1 MKKASK
7 ILFLISG
14 ILTIIAAVVFLVLA
28 IVYLVYGG
36 IVAGIVNGTINPL
49 DLPQPVIEAIS
60 DLAKS
65 LGVSGEALANQLI
78 STGVYFLI
86 TFFVAIAAV
95 VLSFICKA
103 KDYRPLPLLIVATV
117 LCGAAW
123 SICGIVGGIL
133 GIVNWAVF
141 ERKEVAQKA
150 E

>member
-14 ILTIIAAVVFLVLA
+14 ILTIIAAVVFMVLS
-28 IVYLVYGG
+28 IVYFVIGGTVIGVVEGAIKDIPAELVQ
-36 IVAGIVNGTINPL
+36 TIQDMMKQMGYVDPRAFGEY
-49 DLPQPVIEAIS
+49 VIG
-60 DLAKS
+60 L
-65 LGVSGEALANQLI
+65 
-78 STGVYFLI
+78 GVYFLI